1 MLTGGDTC
9 VIMESKKRY
18 GGTVMGAV
26 YRTKTAI
33 YLDNTIFEWLID
45 KHEKTD
51 IPNSR
56 IIEKALL
63 EYYKDEIEECRKSK
77 EEKQQ

>member
-1 MLTGGDTC
+1 M
-9 VIMESKKRY
+9 
-18 GGTVMGAV
+18 GTK

-33 YLDNTIFEWLID
+33 YLDNTIYEWLMD

-56 IIEKALL
+56 IIERALN
-63 EYYKDEIEECRKSK
+63 EYYKDEIEEFKKNK
-77 EEKQQ
+77 EEQQQ

>member
-1 MLTGGDTC
+1 
-9 VIMESKKRY
+9 
-18 GGTVMGAV
+18 MGAK

-33 YLDNTIFEWLID
+33 YLDNTIYEWLMD

-56 IIEKALL
+56 IIERALT
-63 EYYKDEIEECRKSK
+63 EYYKDEIEEFKKSK
-77 EEKQQ
+77 EEQQK

>member
-1 MLTGGDTC
+1 MVLD
-9 VIMESKKRY
+9 IKLSKKIQTTY
-18 GGTVMGAV
+18 
-26 YRTKTAI
+26 
-33 YLDNTIFEWLID
+33 DIFEWLID

-63 EYYKDEIEECRKSK
+63 EYYKDEIEEFRKSK